1 MKNTLINNI
10 LDNSFVVLLARIIIG
25 LMFVIVGVGKIAHP
39 AEFAD
44 EIANYQI
51 LPNFFINIAAIT
63 IPWIELIA
71 GILVIFGIKQKPS
84 ATIILLMLI
93 VFTSGVAVAMA
104 KGLNIDCGCYSQ
116 IASQQVGIPKILEN
130 TGLMILSIIIILT
143 NNKKFILQSE

>member
-1 MKNTLINNI
+1 MKKNWV
-10 LDNSFVVLLARIIIG
+10 DSFVDNTFIVLLARIIIG

-51 LPNFFINIAAIT
+51 LPNYLINLTAIT
-63 IPWIELIA
+63 VPWIELIA

-84 ATIILLMLI
+84 AAIILLMLI

-130 TGLMILSIIIILT
+130 TGLMILSIIIMLT
-143 NNKKFILQSE
+143 NNKKFTLQSE